1 MIHNKKKITHAKD
14 NKPMGEL
21 PMKKIILILVSLAII
36 AASAIMPGIVSA
48 AESGEISVKA
58 KSAYCMEFET
68 GTAIYQYKE
77 KERLPIASMC
87 KIMSL
92 LLAFERIDAGQMN
105 LDDQITV
112 SETAAHMGGSQAFLD
127 ANRSYLCSDL
137 IKSIIVASANDST
150 VAIAETISG
159 SEDLFVDQMNR
170 RAKELGMENTNFT
183 NCTGLPKPGQYSC
196 AHDVAVMTRELM
208 NHKGYFEFSN
218 IWMDKL
224 IHNENRFTELTNTNK
239 LIRFYRGCDGG
250 KTGYTSE
257 AGHCISATAQRD
269 GLRFISVVIGE
280 PDSQTRFEDTKKLF
294 NYGFANFK
302 ATSLVEKD
310 QVLPQKAT
318 VVGGKADELE
328 LIAEA
333 NYVAFEKKDE
343 QGKYLVEYDLPQSVK
358 APVKKGDCV
367 GKLLIIKD
375 NVIVDE
381 VNLIA
386 NEDVQ
391 AAGFADSLNDVID
404 NWLLG

>member
-1 MIHNKKKITHAKD
+1 
-14 NKPMGEL
+14 
-21 PMKKIILILVSLAII
+21 MKKMMLILTTLAVGISSI
-36 AASAIMPGIVSA
+36 FVPAAITS
-48 AESGEISVKA
+48 AESNGLSVSA

-68 GTAIYQYKE
+68 GTSIFEYKE

-92 LLAFERIDAGQMN
+92 LLAFERIDAGQMS
-105 LDDQITV
+105 LEDQITV

-127 ANRSYLCSDL
+127 ANRSYPCSDL

-159 SEDLFVDQMNR
+159 SEDLFVEQMNR
-170 RAKELGMENTNFT
+170 RAKELQMEDTNFT

-196 AHDVAVMTRELM
+196 AHDVAIMTRELM
-208 NHKGYFEFSN
+208 KHKTYFEFSN

-224 IHNENRFTELTNTNK
+224 VHNEGRFTELTNTNK
-239 LIRFYRGCDGG
+239 LIRFYPGCDGG

-280 PDSQTRFEDTKKLF
+280 PDSKTRFADAKAMF

-302 ATSLVEKD
+302 AISLVQKD
-310 QVLPQKAT
+310 QPLPQKAL
-318 VVGGKADELE
+318 VKGGKATELE
-328 LIAEA
+328 LVAQESF
-333 NYVAFEKKDE
+333 VAFEKKNE
-343 QGKYLVEYDLPQSVK
+343 QGKYLIEYDLPEAVK

-367 GKLLIIKD
+367 GKLLVIKD
-375 NVIVDE
+375 SVIVDE
-381 VNLIA
+381 VNLLA
-386 NEDVQ
+386 NEDIQ
-391 AAGFADSLNDVID
+391 PAGYGDSLHDVID

>member
-1 MIHNKKKITHAKD
+1 
-14 NKPMGEL
+14 
-21 PMKKIILILVSLAII
+21 MKKMMLILTTLAVGISSI
-36 AASAIMPGIVSA
+36 FVPAAITS
-48 AESGEISVKA
+48 AESNGLSVSA

-68 GTAIYQYKE
+68 GTSIFEYKE

-92 LLAFERIDAGQMN
+92 LLAFERIDAGQMS
-105 LDDQITV
+105 LEDQITV

-127 ANRSYLCSDL
+127 ANRSYPCSDL

-159 SEDLFVDQMNR
+159 SEDLFVEQMNR
-170 RAKELGMENTNFT
+170 RAKELQMEDTNFT

-196 AHDVAVMTRELM
+196 AHDVAIMTRELM
-208 NHKGYFEFSN
+208 KHKTYFEFSN

-224 IHNENRFTELTNTNK
+224 VHNEGRFTELTNTNK
-239 LIRFYRGCDGG
+239 LIRFYPGCDGG

-280 PDSQTRFEDTKKLF
+280 PDSKTRFADDKAMF

-302 ATSLVEKD
+302 AISLVQKD
-310 QVLPQKAT
+310 QPLPQKAL
-318 VVGGKADELE
+318 VKGGKATELE
-328 LIAEA
+328 LVAQESF
-333 NYVAFEKKDE
+333 VAFEKKNE
-343 QGKYLVEYDLPQSVK
+343 QGKYLIEYDLPETVK

-367 GKLLIIKD
+367 GKLLVIKD
-375 NVIVDE
+375 SVIVDE
-381 VNLIA
+381 VNLLA
-386 NEDVQ
+386 NEDIQ
-391 AAGFADSLNDVID
+391 AAGYGDSLHDVID